1 MSKQAPKRKRANETP
16 DDIDDP
22 LTSEEHELLGE
33 RPRDDQGM
41 LFDPDLIEHDEK
53 ATDTDRYTSSIEA
66 GQISETGDEE
76 ESLHLLDD
84 PALREG
90 ETDDPIKA
98 AEEGLTYIP
107 PIDARLMTD
116 EDEPT
121 LDEDE
126 QTDTRGLSL
135 AERVRY
141 AIRSDSITSQYAD
154 RLHIRVHKGR
164 VTLRGFVDDL
174 MDSDNLLAVVEEL
187 EGVEE
192 VIDQLSLKD
201 GH

>member
-1 MSKQAPKRKRANETP
+1 MSEQVPKRKRSNKTP
-16 DDIDDP
+16 NDIDDP
-22 LTSEEHELLGE
+22 LSVEEHELLGE
-33 RPRDDQGM
+33 RPRDDQGV
-41 LFDPDLIEHDEK
+41 LFDPDLIEHDQK
-53 ATDTDRYTSSIEA
+53 PTDTDRYTSSIEA
-66 GQISETGDEE
+66 GQISETADEE

-98 AEEGLTYIP
+98 SEEGLTYIP
-107 PIDARLMTD
+107 PIDARLITD

-121 LDEDE
+121 IDEDE
-126 QTDTRGLSL
+126 HSDGRGLSL

-141 AIRSDSITSQYAD
+141 AIRSDSITTQYAD
-154 RLHIRVHKGR
+154 HIHIRVHKGT

-192 VIDQLSLKD
+192 VVDELSLKD